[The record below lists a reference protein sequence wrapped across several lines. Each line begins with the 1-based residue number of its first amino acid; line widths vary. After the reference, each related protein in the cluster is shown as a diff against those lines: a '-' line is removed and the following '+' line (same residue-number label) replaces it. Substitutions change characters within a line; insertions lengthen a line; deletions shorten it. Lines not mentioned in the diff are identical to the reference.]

1 MLLDFL
7 AIVLIALGAAFFVV
21 GTIGLLRFPDTLCR
35 LHALTKADGLG
46 LGLTCL
52 GVALLADSA
61 GEVVRILLIWALVA
75 VSSAVSGHLTAR
87 QALQANAP
95 TRGAR

>member
-1 MLLDFL
+1 MVLE
-7 AIVLIALGAAFFVV
+7 LIALALISLGAFFFVA

-52 GVALLADSA
+52 GVALMAGSA
-61 GEVVRILLIWALVA
+61 GEVARVVLIWFFVAL
-75 VSSAVSGHLTAR
+75 SSAVCGHLIAR
-87 QALQANAP
+87 HVRRAAESGG
-95 TRGAR
+95 R

>member
-1 MLLDFL
+1 MVIEILALLL
-7 AIVLIALGAAFFVV
+7 IVLGAFFFVA

-52 GVALLADSA
+52 GVALLAVSA
-61 GEVVRILLIWALVA
+61 GEVSRIVLIWFFVA
-75 VSSAVSGHLTAR
+75 VSSAVCGHLIAR
-87 QALQANAP
+87 HV
-95 TRGAR
+95 RRSARASTEGL

>member
-1 MLLDFL
+1 MALEFIAL
-7 AIVLIALGAAFFVV
+7 ALIALGAFFFLA

-52 GVALLADSA
+52 GIALLAGSA
-61 GEVVRILLIWALVA
+61 GEVARIVLIWFFVA
-75 VSSAVSGHLTAR
+75 FSSAVCGHLIAR
-87 QALQANAP
+87 HV
-95 TRGAR
+95 RGGGGR

>member
-1 MLLDFL
+1 MALELLAL
-7 AIVLIALGAAFFVV
+7 ALIALGAFFFLA

-52 GVALLADSA
+52 GIALLAGSA
-61 GEVVRILLIWALVA
+61 GEVARIVLIWFFVA
-75 VSSAVSGHLTAR
+75 FSSAVCGHLIAR
-87 QALQANAP
+87 HV
-95 TRGAR
+95 RGAGGR

>member
-1 MLLDFL
+1 MLLDLL
-7 AIVLIALGAAFFVV
+7 AFTLIALGAFFFVA

-52 GVALLADSA
+52 GVAILASGA
-61 GEVVRILLIWALVA
+61 GEVARIVLIWFFVA
-75 VSSAVSGHLTAR
+75 TSSAVCGHLIAR
-87 QALQANAP
+87 HVRRATDAGG
-95 TRGAR
+95 R

>member
-1 MLLDFL
+1 MLLELL

-35 LHALTKADGLG
+35 LHALTKADGVG

-61 GEVVRILLIWALVA
+61 GEVVRILLIGALVA
-75 VSSAVSGHLTAR
+75 ASGAVSGHLTAR
-87 QALQANAP
+87 HVLQSNSP
-95 TRGAR
+95 HREAR

>member
-1 MLLDFL
+1 MLLDLL
-7 AIVLIALGAAFFVV
+7 ALALIAVGAFFFVA

-52 GVALLADSA
+52 GVALLAGTA
-61 GEVVRILLIWALVA
+61 GEVVRIVLIWFFVA
-75 VSSAVSGHLTAR
+75 TSSAVCGHLIAR
-87 QALQANAP
+87 HVRRAANAGG
-95 TRGAR
+95 R

>member
-1 MLLDFL
+1 MSIELL
-7 AIVLIALGAAFFVV
+7 AIMLIVAGAAFFVV

-52 GVALLADSA
+52 GVALLAGSV
-61 GEVVRILLIWALVA
+61 GEILRILLIWGLVA
-75 VSSAVSGHLTAR
+75 FSSAVSGHLIAGHVLR
-87 QALQANAP
+87 SNAP
-95 TRGAR
+95 ARGR